1 MDSLNKNELFLIT
14 EKLSLKDCFNLSL
27 TCKNFYN
34 KIWELEEFWV
44 FKFPQVNYAA
54 FNKLNKKNLVG
65 VYFLLLRLEKIA
77 EKFSKIDRT

>member
-27 TCKNFYN
+27 TCKKFYN

-44 FKFPQVNYAA
+44 FKFPQVDYTA
-54 FNKLNKKNLVG
+54 FNKLNKKKLAQI
-65 VYFLLLRLEKIA
+65 YFISLRLKKIA
-77 EKFSKIDRT
+77 ENWTVNS